1 MSARKPLAARL
12 AAVPLRVTLVLALVL
27 LSALGLLVSGVV
39 VTSSMHH
46 ILFDRVDRQLL
57 EASRSWASPGAPEPA
72 RLPIQQG
79 GQRPPALFYVRIQ
92 DNTGEVRYLLI
103 SGSVPDVPANLGSR
117 PVTVG
122 SMGNSGEHWRAVRVN
137 TSAGTSVV
145 ALRVSETESIIDRL
159 IALQVVVGLLVLAAL
174 ALVAQLVIQRS
185 LRPLREVEKTAAAIA
200 GGDLH
205 RRVPVASGNTEVGR
219 LSQSLNGML
228 AQIQRA
234 FATTAASE
242 ESARQS
248 EAKMRRFV
256 ADASH
261 ELRTPLTTIRGFAEL
276 YRQQTSGDAAVFMDR
291 IENEASRMGV
301 LVEDL
306 LTLARLDAQR
316 PLELHPVDLLTL
328 ASDAVHNAR
337 AVDAATRPDG
347 PPRTIGLDVQ
357 PGPGTLE
364 VVGDQARLR
373 QVMSNLLNNALIH
386 TPATATVTV
395 RLTPTPSSVLV
406 EVADTGPG
414 LQPEQ
419 AERVF
424 ERFYRTDVSRS
435 RGSGGTGLGLSI
447 VAALVKA
454 HGGTVSVRSAPG
466 EGATFVVELPRTAGR
481 EELEVQVPDDTRQPA
496 MHTGG
501 DA

>member
-1 MSARKPLAARL
+1 MSPRMPPLASGL
-12 AAVPLRVTLVLALVL
+12 AAVPLRVTLVVALVL
-27 LSALGLLVSGVV
+27 LTTLGLLVSGVV

-57 EASRSWASPGAPEPA
+57 EASRTWASPSAPEPA

-92 DNTGEVRYLLI
+92 DTTGEIRFLLI
-103 SGSVPDVPANLGSR
+103 SGSTAPEVPADLGSR

-122 SMGNSGEHWRAVRVN
+122 SVGNSGDHWRVVRV
-137 TSAGTSVV
+137 TTAAGTSVV

-159 IALQVVVGLLVLAAL
+159 IALQFVVGLLVLAAL
-174 ALVAQLVIQRS
+174 ALVAQLVIRRS

-200 GGDLH
+200 GGDMH
-205 RRVPVASGNTEVGR
+205 RRVPVASANTEVGR

-276 YRQQTSGDAAVFMDR
+276 YRQQTVGDAAVFMDR

-316 PLELHPVDLLTL
+316 PLELHSVDVLTL

-347 PPRTIGLDVQ
+347 PPRTIGLEVQ

-364 VVGDQARLR
+364 VVGDQSRLR
-373 QVMSNLLNNALIH
+373 QVLSNLVNNALIH
-386 TPATATVTV
+386 TPPAATVTV

-406 EVADTGPG
+406 EVADTGGG

-454 HGGTVSVRSAPG
+454 HGGTVSVRSTPG
-466 EGATFVVELPRTAGR
+466 EGATFVVELPRTAGT
-481 EELEVQVPDDTRQPA
+481 EAAIPADTRQPA
-496 MHTGG
+496 VPVRG